1 MEENVTIFCKK
12 DDYETLQSIIEQA
25 RKEYVELLNRET
37 KRLKNFPVA
46 ITVDTK
52 YYLPDNVYYL
62 II

>member
-12 DDYETLQSIIEQA
+12 DEYEILQSIIEQA

-37 KRLKNFPVA
+37 KKLKNFPLTIV
-46 ITVDTK
+46 VDTK
-52 YYLPDNVYYL
+52 YYLPDNVYFL